1 MFLRTYI
8 LFEKEAP
15 PMREFSNRL
24 IAGTTKLFVTPFYVD
39 DELRAQIVLGEHA
52 KRWPEI
58 RPMLERD
65 GLPKP
70 RRSIAGLY
78 YLPALLQFFQK
89 REGVSADYHYH
100 EDGPEN

>member
-1 MFLRTYI
+1 
-8 LFEKEAP
+8 
-15 PMREFSNRL
+15 MREFSSRL
-24 IAGTTKLFVTPFYVD
+24 IAGTNKLFVTPFYVD
-39 DELRAQIVLGEHA
+39 DELRAQLVLGDHA

-58 RPMLERD
+58 RPMLERE
-65 GLPKP
+65 GLPKA

-100 EDGPEN
+100 EDGPENFGP

>member
-1 MFLRTYI
+1 MVEL
-8 LFEKEAP
+8 
-15 PMREFSNRL
+15 SNRL
-24 IAGTTKLFVTPFYVD
+24 IAGTTRFIVTPFYVD

-52 KRWPEI
+52 KRWPDI

-65 GLPKP
+65 GLPKA

-89 REGVSADYHYH
+89 REGVSAGFHYN
-100 EDGPEN
+100 EDGPENFGP

>member
-1 MFLRTYI
+1 
-8 LFEKEAP
+8 
-15 PMREFSNRL
+15 MREFSNRL

-100 EDGPEN
+100 EDGPENFGP